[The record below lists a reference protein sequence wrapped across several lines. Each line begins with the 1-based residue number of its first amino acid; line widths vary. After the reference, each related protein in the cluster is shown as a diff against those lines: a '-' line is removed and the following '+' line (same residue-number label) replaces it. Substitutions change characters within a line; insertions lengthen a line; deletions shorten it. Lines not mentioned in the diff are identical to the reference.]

1 MELHLNVRRFEKAH
15 IEVSASGLRPA
26 FDGECSFDS
35 TGAHTHNI
43 HTRRSMLLGGLE
55 MSQEGEE
62 PKGCCGAGSVVCVRV
77 CGLTSI
83 PYTACVEMQL

>member
-1 MELHLNVRRFEKAH
+1 MSRDLRRLISKFLRLD
-15 IEVSASGLRPA
+15 SGLLLMVNAVLTPLV
-26 FDGECSFDS
+26 
-35 TGAHTHNI
+35 HTHNI

-55 MSQEGEE
+55 MSPEGEE